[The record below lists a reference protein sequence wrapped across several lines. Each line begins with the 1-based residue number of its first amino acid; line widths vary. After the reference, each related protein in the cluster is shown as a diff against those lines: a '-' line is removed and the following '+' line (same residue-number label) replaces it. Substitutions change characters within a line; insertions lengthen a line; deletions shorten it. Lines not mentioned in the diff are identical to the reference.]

1 MRRDFAIFLVIGLI
15 VFAGCSLA
23 DGTAS
28 DVSPVNTPED
38 DQVGESI
45 LEREADKIAINFEA
59 CCVTPGNAYT
69 AWWVIGDVTKPMSAS
84 KVLLADGWVAES
96 EEVKLELELKA
107 GGDGIESTNSGV
119 RLWVLDHG
127 PETGDPEQLST
138 AGGGCSTAPCP
149 LVLISSHPSP

>member
-1 MRRDFAIFLVIGLI
+1 MRRDFVIFLVIGLF
-15 VFAGCSLA
+15 VLAGCSLT

-38 DQVGESI
+38 DQVGEST
-45 LEREADKIAINFEA
+45 LERETDKIAINFEA

-69 AWWVIGDVTKPMSAS
+69 AWWIIGDVTKSMGAS

-107 GGDGIESTNSGV
+107 GGGGIGSTNSGV
-119 RLWVLDHG
+119 RLAVLDHG
-127 PETGDPEQLST
+127 PETGDPKQLST
-138 AGGGCSTAPCP
+138 SGGGCSTDPCP
-149 LVLISSHPSP
+149 VILIGSHPSP